1 MISDEIRYKLVRVV
15 QAHPRMS
22 QREVARELG
31 ISLGRVNYCL
41 KALVEK
47 GWIKAT
53 RFRNSQN
60 KAAYMYLLTP
70 RGLEGKASLTV
81 QFLKTKLRE
90 YENLRME
97 IEEVRREVMAG
108 NESNQRQAGG
118 EP

>member
-1 MISDEIRYKLVRVV
+1 MRLV
-15 QAHPRMS
+15 QANPRMS
-22 QREVARELG
+22 QREVARELD

-41 KALVEK
+41 QALIER

-81 QFLKTKLRE
+81 RFLKAKLRE

-108 NESNQRQAGG
+108 SESDQQAGS
-118 EP
+118 ET